1 MKLGIIG
8 ISEGNGHPY
17 SWSAIING
25 YNKKKMEECKY
36 ESIPR
41 YLKENSDEV
50 GKISGVEV
58 SHIWTQ
64 NRSETQKIAEATYI
78 KNQCKHWSEML
89 DQIDALLLARDDS
102 QNHMK
107 YAELF
112 LKRGIP
118 IYIDKPLAT
127 SIARADE
134 IFNLQKYPGQIFT
147 CSALRYAN
155 EFILDESTRTEI
167 GVLKRIEAT
176 SIKDW
181 DKYAVHIIEPSYNI
195 ANPKGDVLE
204 KRLDQNSGKTRLEL
218 IYSNIEL
225 IFETTGEI
233 TGEIAITIIGSEKTI
248 VRKFKDPFHAFKK
261 TLEIFVEGVREKK
274 QKIPMDE
281 VRRVVRIIELGKQQI
296 ESQRDEDNS
305 GKQYL

>member
-1 MKLGIIG
+1 M
-8 ISEGNGHPY
+8 
-17 SWSAIING
+17 
-25 YNKKKMEECKY
+25 
-36 ESIPR
+36 
-41 YLKENSDEV
+41 
-50 GKISGVEV
+50 

-64 NRSETQKIAEATYI
+64 SKSETQKIAEATYI

-118 IYIDKPLAT
+118 VYIDKPLAT
-127 SIARADE
+127 SIKPMN
-134 IFNLQKYPGQIFT
+134 IYLQKYQDKY
-147 CSALRYAN
+147 SHAARYDMQMN
-155 EFILDESTRTEI
+155 HLDESTRTEI
-167 GVLKRIEAT
+167 GVVKRIEAT

-204 KRLDQNSGKTRLEL
+204 KRLNKNSGKTRLEL
-218 IYSNIEL
+218 FYSNIEL
-225 IFETTGEI
+225 LFETTGEI

-261 TLEIFVEGVREKK
+261 TLEIFVEGVRKKK
-274 QKIPMDE
+274 QMIPTDE
-281 VRRVVRIIELGKQQI
+281 VRRVVSIIELGKQQV

-305 GKQYL
+305 GNQYL